1 MILYKKLLMLSKRG
15 LVFLVLMP
23 ILFGCSGNKNQKV
36 VIIFENQPTLKKAQ
50 ELVFSLPSN
59 SSYKDLSK
67 FLHKQ
72 NWIDTF
78 LIKKHALKPLEIFI
92 DSKEPKYIWK
102 ENFYLDA
109 SLTKFLYFGE
119 YPDLL
124 HLDMPIEFVDE
135 WLEFEEEIYALTTA
149 YNYKITSISYSD
161 AEGWHFTTKSN
172 LQLKLGS
179 NLSSKSLEKISLTL
193 KYIFENNITPSI
205 IDLRYRDGAALN
217 YGK

>member
-1 MILYKKLLMLSKRG
+1 MTLWKKLLMLSKRR
-15 LVFLVLMP
+15 LVFLVLIP

-124 HLDMPIEFVDE
+124 HLDMPIEFVNE
-135 WLEFEEEIYALTTA
+135 WLEFEDEIYALTAT
-149 YNYKITSISYSD
+149 YNYKITSISYSEV
-161 AEGWHFTTKSN
+161 EGWRFTTKSN
-172 LQLKLGS
+172 LQIKLGS
-179 NLSSKSLEKISLTL
+179 DLSSKVLEKISLTL
-193 KYIFENNITPSI
+193 KYIFENNLTPSI

>member
-1 MILYKKLLMLSKRG
+1 MILCKKLLMLSKRG
-15 LVFLVLMP
+15 L
-23 ILFGCSGNKNQKV
+23 FGCSANKNQKV
-36 VIIFENQPTLKKAQ
+36 VIIFEKQPTLKKAQ

-149 YNYKITSISYSD
+149 YNYKIASISYSD
-161 AEGWHFTTKSN
+161 AEGWRFTTKSS
-172 LQLKLGS
+172 LQIKLGS
-179 NLSSKSLEKISLTL
+179 NLSSQSLEKISSTL
-193 KYIFENNITPSI
+193 KYIFENNLTPSI

>member
-36 VIIFENQPTLKKAQ
+36 VIVFENPPTLKKAQ

-92 DSKEPKYIWK
+92 DSKEPKYIWN

-119 YPDLL
+119 HPDLL
-124 HLDMPIEFVDE
+124 DLDMPIEFVDE
-135 WLEFEEEIYALTTA
+135 WLEFEEEIYALATT
-149 YNYKITSISYSD
+149 YNYKITSICYSD
-161 AEGWHFTTKSN
+161 AEGWRFTTKSN
-172 LQLKLGS
+172 LQIKLGS
-179 NLSSKSLEKISLTL
+179 NLSSKLLEKISSTL
-193 KYIFENNITPSI
+193 KYIFENNLTPSI

>member
-1 MILYKKLLMLSKRG
+1 MILCKKLLMLSKRG

-78 LIKKHALKPLEIFI
+78 LIKKHALKPLKIFI

-109 SLTKFLYFGE
+109 SLTKFLYFDE

-124 HLDMPIEFVDE
+124 HLDMPIEIVDE
-135 WLEFEEEIYALTTA
+135 WLEFEQEIFALTTA
-149 YNYKITSISYSD
+149 YNYKISSISYSD
-161 AEGWHFTTKSN
+161 AEGWRFTTKSN
-172 LQLKLGS
+172 LQIKLGS
-179 NLSSKSLEKISLTL
+179 DLSSEVQQKLALTL
-193 KYIFENNITPSI
+193 KYIFENNLTPSI
-205 IDLRYRDGAALN
+205 IDLRYKDGAALN

>member
-1 MILYKKLLMLSKRG
+1 MTLCKILLMLSKRG
-15 LVFLVLMP
+15 LVFLVLIP
-23 ILFGCSGNKNQKV
+23 ILFGCSGNKNQKI